1 MLLQCKV
8 FKCIN
13 MTDEKLFLLISKYQ
27 RYLNSD
33 DLTIVTNFLRDK
45 SDNHFLFL
53 NNIQLK
59 NPMLGICFSLVFGM
73 FGVGAFYVNKKIY
86 GIAQLISYI
95 IFISIYIIH
104 PEYHGADIYEF
115 WFGYHGVIYNEEGFW
130 LIGSLILYCVLFI
143 VGIINVQKWA
153 KDYNFKKIMEYITT
167 L

>member
-95 IFISIYIIH
+95 VFYGIYIVY
-104 PEYHGADIYEF
+104 PLSQGYDIYEF
-115 WFGYHGVIYNEEGFW
+115 WFGWYGEIYDEGGFW
-130 LIGSLILYCVLFI
+130 LIGSLILYCILLI